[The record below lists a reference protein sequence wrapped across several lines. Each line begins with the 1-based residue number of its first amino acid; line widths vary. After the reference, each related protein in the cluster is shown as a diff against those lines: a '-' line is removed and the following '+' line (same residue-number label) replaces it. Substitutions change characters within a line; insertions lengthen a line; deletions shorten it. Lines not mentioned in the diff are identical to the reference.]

1 MCFARPSGTSLPWV
15 LNVRIT
21 LRVSQFRTCLLMIYI
36 TAYDEVDLHPRRR
49 GKAPHICHGPD
60 HISQG
65 PIEGLLLFFF
75 LARGPLSIMNNMMV
89 FWGPTMSTAIVDL
102 TLGLNLFS
110 TAGESIIG
118 FVCGQPPR
126 IQSSLN
132 LLCWALFSLSHHFL
146 VWLAAEQ
153 VYPNQGPFT
162 RSTVGL
168 WTFFGLSK
176 PSLTNTKNDV
186 GNSRNY
192 LSF

>member
-75 LARGPLSIMNNMMV
+75 QECKVATFNN
-89 FWGPTMSTAIVDL
+89 
-102 TLGLNLFS
+102 
-110 TAGESIIG
+110 E
-118 FVCGQPPR
+118 
-126 IQSSLN
+126 
-132 LLCWALFSLSHHFL
+132 
-146 VWLAAEQ
+146 
-153 VYPNQGPFT
+153 
-162 RSTVGL
+162 
-168 WTFFGLSK
+168 
-176 PSLTNTKNDV
+176 
-186 GNSRNY
+186 
-192 LSF
+192 